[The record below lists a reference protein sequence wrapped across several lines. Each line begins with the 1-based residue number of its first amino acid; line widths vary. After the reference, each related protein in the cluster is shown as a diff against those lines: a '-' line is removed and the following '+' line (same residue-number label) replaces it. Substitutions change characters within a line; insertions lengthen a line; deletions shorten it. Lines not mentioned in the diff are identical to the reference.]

1 MAVEKTVTYSS
12 MSLTFN
18 QGLDEFGKEITKK
31 RTYSNV
37 KPDATLENV
46 YNVATAIAGLCKYTL
61 EEVGMNERSTL
72 VQIAG

>member
-12 MSLTFN
+12 MSLSFN
-18 QGLDEFGKEITKK
+18 QGLDEFGKEIIKK

-37 KPDATLENV
+37 KPDATPENIF
-46 YNVATAIAGLCKYTL
+46 NVATAIGGLCKYTL
-61 EEVGMNERSTL
+61 EEVGLNERSTL